1 MSNPGISIHVVMFMM
16 NDAGCVVSVVKVP
29 AILGPIITCLEQL
42 DRIYKDDEGIHK
54 MIDQCFGGLHKVKK
68 DILYDFFK
76 CAFDGS
82 GKDWLSSA
90 TITNPPRAHVR
101 LCLRL

>member
-1 MSNPGISIHVVMFMM
+1 MM
-16 NDAGCVVSVVKVP
+16 QVP

-42 DRIYKDDEGIHK
+42 DRIYKEDEGIHK

-82 GKDWLSSA
+82 GMCATCAVAPLVSSLL
-90 TITNPPRAHVR
+90 TSMVLH
-101 LCLRL
+101 